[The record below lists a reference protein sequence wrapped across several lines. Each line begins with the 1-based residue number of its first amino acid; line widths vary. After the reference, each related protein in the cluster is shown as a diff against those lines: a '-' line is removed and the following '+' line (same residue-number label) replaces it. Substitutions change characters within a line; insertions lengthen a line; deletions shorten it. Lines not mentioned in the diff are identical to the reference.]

1 MLSEYI
7 ADDIFSESGTGSAF
21 PVLSSKAAD
30 VSATIGTG
38 SAFPVLLSK
47 ATDVFATI
55 GTGSAFS
62 ILSEYIAVDVFSGS
76 GTGSACCRMITFYSK
91 EVLYLR
97 RYAYLK
103 NPIQCNKKDFIY
115 KIMLYKI
122 KENEIFLFKYCSK
135 DAVIGSFDDYYNDLN
150 DLYNDWNDE
159 IDEKG
164 WIDIEDPLPYCQH
177 DAFLPVRVK
186 GRDTGKPQWGK
197 LEILKDGKWV
207 DYEP

>member
-1 MLSEYI
+1 
-7 ADDIFSESGTGSAF
+7 
-21 PVLSSKAAD
+21 
-30 VSATIGTG
+30 
-38 SAFPVLLSK
+38 
-47 ATDVFATI
+47 
-55 GTGSAFS
+55 
-62 ILSEYIAVDVFSGS
+62 
-76 GTGSACCRMITFYSK
+76 
-91 EVLYLR
+91 LR
-97 RYAYLK
+97 KYAYLK
-103 NPIQCNKKDFIY
+103 NPIQCNEKDFIY

-150 DLYNDWNDE
+150 DLYDDWNDE

-186 GRDTGKPQWGK
+186 GRDMGNPQWGK
-197 LEILKDGKWV
+197 FEILKDGKWV

>member
-1 MLSEYI
+1 MLSAI
-7 ADDIFSESGTGSAF
+7 IGTGSAF

-103 NPIQCNKKDFIY
+103 SPIQCNEKDFIY

-177 DAFLPVRVK
+177 DAFLPIRVK

>member
-1 MLSEYI
+1 MLSAI
-7 ADDIFSESGTGSAF
+7 IGTGSAFPVLSSKAVDVSATIGTGSAF

-55 GTGSAFS
+55 GTGSAFPV
-62 ILSEYIAVDVFSGS
+62 LSSKVADVSATI

-103 NPIQCNKKDFIY
+103 SPIQCNEKDFIY

-150 DLYNDWNDE
+150 DLY
-159 IDEKG
+159 G
-164 WIDIEDPLPYCQH
+164 
-177 DAFLPVRVK
+177 
-186 GRDTGKPQWGK
+186 
-197 LEILKDGKWV
+197 
-207 DYEP
+207 

>member
-103 NPIQCNKKDFIY
+103 SPIQCNEKDFIY

>member
-1 MLSEYI
+1 MI
-7 ADDIFSESGTGSAF
+7 IFYG
-21 PVLSSKAAD
+21 
-30 VSATIGTG
+30 
-38 SAFPVLLSK
+38 
-47 ATDVFATI
+47 
-55 GTGSAFS
+55 
-62 ILSEYIAVDVFSGS
+62 
-76 GTGSACCRMITFYSK
+76 K
-91 EVLYLR
+91 EVFYLR

-103 NPIQCNKKDFIY
+103 NPIQCNEKDFIY

-135 DAVIGSFDDYYNDLN
+135 DAVICSFDDYYNDLN
-150 DLYNDWNDE
+150 DLYDDWNDE

-177 DAFLPVRVK
+177 DAFLPIRVK

>member
-1 MLSEYI
+1 MLSAI
-7 ADDIFSESGTGSAF
+7 IGTGSAF

-38 SAFPVLLSK
+38 SAFPVLSSK
-47 ATDVFATI
+47 VADVSATI
-55 GTGSAFS
+55 
-62 ILSEYIAVDVFSGS
+62 

-103 NPIQCNKKDFIY
+103 SPIQCNEKDFIY

-164 WIDIEDPLPYCQH
+164 
-177 DAFLPVRVK
+177 V
-186 GRDTGKPQWGK
+186 TS
-197 LEILKDGKWV
+197 
-207 DYEP
+207 

>member
-1 MLSEYI
+1 
-7 ADDIFSESGTGSAF
+7 
-21 PVLSSKAAD
+21 
-30 VSATIGTG
+30 
-38 SAFPVLLSK
+38 
-47 ATDVFATI
+47 
-55 GTGSAFS
+55 
-62 ILSEYIAVDVFSGS
+62 
-76 GTGSACCRMITFYSK
+76 
-91 EVLYLR
+91 
-97 RYAYLK
+97 
-103 NPIQCNKKDFIY
+103 
-115 KIMLYKI
+115 MLYKI

-186 GRDTGKPQWGK
+186 GRDAGKPQWGK